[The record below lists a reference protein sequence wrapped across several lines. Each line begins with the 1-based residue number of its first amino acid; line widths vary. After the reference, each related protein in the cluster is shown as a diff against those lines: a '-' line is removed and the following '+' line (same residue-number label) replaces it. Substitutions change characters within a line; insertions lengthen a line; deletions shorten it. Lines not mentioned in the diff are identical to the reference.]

1 MTQSTVNSEQVTALF
16 EERQRYESWLA
27 TLESRRGATPAHIY
41 ERVHTDYS
49 ARLRHV
55 VEQLAGHR
63 AVLQEM
69 ESGLLG
75 KLSALDV
82 QEARHRDEAAETDLR
97 AAVGELSGE
106 QHREVTERTSGAVT
120 AIQQE
125 RGSLSDELNRLRAVL
140 VAAGAT
146 PQPLANAS
154 GAAAPAAPA
163 AHAAPAPHAPSAAP
177 VARPTSGPV
186 AAPASREQDE
196 WDAAFDKV
204 TSPAPQPSGGA
215 TPAPAG
221 GGFDDLEFLKSMSN
235 PRTSGEGVTVGSGAG
250 MGGDRAAASGGRQR
264 PGSGKVRAQSGSQP
278 SALRT
283 TPSAQNA
290 EQVKTLKCQECGTL
304 NYPTEWYCERCGA
317 ELAAM

>member
-27 TLESRRGATPAHIY
+27 TLEDRRGATPAHIY

-69 ESGLLG
+69 ESGLVS

-82 QEARHRDEAAETDLR
+82 QEARHRDEAAETELR
-97 AAVGELSGE
+97 AAVGELSAD
-106 QHREVTERTSGAVT
+106 QHREVADRTSSAMAG
-120 AIQQE
+120 IQQE
-125 RGSLSDELNRLRAVL
+125 RGSLSDELARLRAVL

-146 PQPLANAS
+146 PQAPPKAS
-154 GAAAPAAPA
+154 SAV
-163 AHAAPAPHAPSAAP
+163 PSAAP
-177 VARPTSGPV
+177 TPAPVTRPVSGPV
-186 AAPASREQDE
+186 AAPSSTEQDE

-204 TSPAPQPSGGA
+204 TSPTPHPAGGA
-215 TPAPAG
+215 TPAPTGA
-221 GGFDDLEFLKSMSN
+221 GFDDLEFLKSMSN
-235 PRTSGEGVTVGSGAG
+235 PRSSGEGVTVGSGAG
-250 MGGDRAAASGGRQR
+250 NAGDRAAASAGGPQR
-264 PGSGKVRAQSGSQP
+264 PVSGKVRAQSGSQP
-278 SALRT
+278 SPVRT